1 MLKQS
6 IKKMYAI
13 CKTILSYCLKC
24 WKNTEGKKTNVEK
37 IKTEELSFHQT
48 VQFVVIKLRFIKEQE
63 ASSF

>member
-13 CKTILSYCLKC
+13 YKTILSCLKC